1 MPRSAGHPC
10 IKKISKEGKEAYG
23 YEALYKVQ
31 AVTVIPRP
39 KKLSSE
45 DEKRRSKREQ
55 SSTLE
60 KKFFADVL
68 DEACER
74 EQQKDIHIYTNG
86 YTKNALPYYNCI
98 NMREYC

>member
-1 MPRSAGHPC
+1 MPRSARHPYV
-10 IKKISKEGKEAYG
+10 KKNSREGKEAYG

-55 SSTLE
+55 SSTLA
-60 KKFFADVL
+60 KRFFADVL

-74 EQQKDIHIYTNG
+74 EQQKDIHVYTNG
-86 YTKNALPYYNCI
+86 YTKNALPYCNFI